1 MSPPRRRN
9 VNNRHL
15 PTNLYPNGKYFQ
27 YRNPVTGKKTSINK
41 PLNEA
46 IRLAKAA
53 NAKLMP
59 LAADHKLLEMITG
72 ETAPRVKMLMDR
84 FESEWLPE
92 RQLAASTL
100 SEVRIK
106 LERYR
111 KDLGKKLI
119 GQIDVLAMAEY
130 LDQFSNNAYTKH
142 RSLMVQIWDFAVAK
156 GLADRNVADMTMR
169 KREQAKVRQRH
180 TLDGVEK
187 VLEAKTTPDWLKRAI
202 RLALLT
208 LQRRE
213 DIVSWER
220 SAVDLD
226 ANVIRVSA
234 SKTQNYAV
242 PIHLEIEM
250 GAALRE
256 LVMEC
261 LAVPILSPFLICYRP
276 ARRRRDQMDAKAHWS
291 AVTEDYLT
299 KHFRVARDKCKAYDH
314 IEDRDARPTFHELR
328 ALGAWLYQQQGID
341 QSYIQALMGHA
352 TEEMTEYYQEGHE
365 KKGVVYQRVQAG
377 LKL

>member
-1 MSPPRRRN
+1 MSPPRRRSAA
-9 VNNRHL
+9 NRHL
-15 PTNLYPNGKYFQ
+15 PANLYPNGKYFQ
-27 YRNPVTGKKTSINK
+27 YRNPLTGKKTSINK

-59 LAADHKLLEMITG
+59 LVADHRLLEMITG
-72 ETAPRVKMLMDR
+72 EAAPRVAGLLDR

-92 RQLAASTL
+92 RQLAVSTL

-106 LERYR
+106 LDRYR
-111 KDLGKKLI
+111 KDLGKKLV
-119 GQIDVLAMAEY
+119 GQIDVLALADY

-142 RSLMVQIWDFAVAK
+142 RAQMVQIWDFAVAK

-180 TLDGVEK
+180 TLAGVNAMLDAES
-187 VLEAKTTPDWLKRAI
+187 TPDWLKRAI
-202 RLALLT
+202 RLALLS

-213 DIVSWER
+213 DIVTWER

-226 ANVIRVSA
+226 ANLIRVSA
-234 SKTQNYAV
+234 SKTQNYTV
-242 PIHLEIEM
+242 PVHLEIEM
-250 GAALRE
+250 GPDLRQV
-256 LVMEC
+256 VMEC
-261 LAVPILSPFLICYRP
+261 LAEPILSPFLICYRP
-276 ARRRRDQMDAKAHWS
+276 ARRRRDQMDAKLHWS

-299 KHFRVARDKCKAYDH
+299 KQFRVARDKCKAYDH
-314 IEDRDARPTFHELR
+314 MPAIARPTFHELR
-328 ALGAWLYQQQGID
+328 ALGAWLYQQQGVD

-365 KKGVVYQRVQAG
+365 TKGPVFQRVLAG

>member
-9 VNNRHL
+9 VTNRHL
-15 PTNLYPNGKYFQ
+15 PPNLYPNGKYFQ

-59 LAADHKLLEMITG
+59 LAADHRLLEMITG
-72 ETAPRVKMLMDR
+72 EEAPKVLRLIDR
-84 FESEWLPE
+84 FEMEYLPD
-92 RQLAASTL
+92 RKLAKSTL
-100 SEVRIK
+100 AEIQIK

-111 KDLGKKLI
+111 KDLGERLV
-119 GQIDVLAMAEY
+119 GQMDVLAMAEY

-142 RSLMVQIWDFAVAK
+142 RALMVQVWAFAVAK
-156 GLADRNVADMTMR
+156 GLAERNVAELTIQ
-169 KREQAKVRQRH
+169 KREQEKVRQRH
-180 TLDGVEK
+180 TLDGVNK
-187 VLEAKTTPDWLKRAI
+187 ILEADTTPDWLQRAI
-202 RLALLT
+202 RLALLS

-226 ANVIRVSA
+226 ANLIRISA
-234 SKTQNYAV
+234 GKTQNYAV

-250 GAALRE
+250 GPALRE
-256 LVMEC
+256 LVLEC

-276 ARRRRDQMDAKAHWS
+276 ARRRRDQMDAKLHWS

-299 KHFRVARDKCKAYDH
+299 KQFRIARDKCRAYDD
-314 IEDRDARPTFHELR
+314 IPPAARPTFHELR
-328 ALGAWLYQQQGID
+328 ALGAWMYQQQGID

>member
-1 MSPPRRRN
+1 MAPPRRRS
-9 VNNRHL
+9 VVNRHL
-15 PTNLYPNGKYFQ
+15 PANLYPNGKYYQ

-46 IRLAKAA
+46 IRLANAA

-59 LAADHKLLEMITG
+59 LAADHRLLEAITG
-72 ETAPRVKMLMDR
+72 EVAPKVAMLLDR
-84 FESEWLPE
+84 FDAEWLPE

-100 SEVRIK
+100 IEIRIK

-111 KDLGKKLI
+111 KDLGKRLI

-130 LDQFSNNAYTKH
+130 LDQYTNNAYTKH
-142 RSLMVQIWDFAVAK
+142 RGLLVQIWDFAVAK
-156 GLADRNVADMTMR
+156 GLADRNVAEMTIR
-169 KREQAKVRQRH
+169 KREKAKVRQRH
-180 TLDGVEK
+180 TVEGVTAM
-187 VLEAKTTPDWLKRAI
+187 LAADTTQDWLKRAI
-202 RLALLT
+202 RLGLLS

-213 DIVSWER
+213 DIVTWER

-226 ANVIRVSA
+226 ANVIRISA
-234 SKTQNYAV
+234 GKTQNYEV

-250 GAALRE
+250 GADLRQ
-256 LVMEC
+256 LITEC
-261 LAVPILSPFLICYRP
+261 LAVPIISPFLICYRP
-276 ARRRRDQMDAKAHWS
+276 ARRRRDQMDAKLHWS

-299 KHFRVARDKCKAYDH
+299 KHFRIARDKCKAYDH
-314 IEDRDARPTFHELR
+314 IEDKDARPTFHELR
-328 ALGAWLYQQQGID
+328 ALGAWLYQQQGVD

-365 KKGVVYQRVQAG
+365 QKEVVYQRVHAG